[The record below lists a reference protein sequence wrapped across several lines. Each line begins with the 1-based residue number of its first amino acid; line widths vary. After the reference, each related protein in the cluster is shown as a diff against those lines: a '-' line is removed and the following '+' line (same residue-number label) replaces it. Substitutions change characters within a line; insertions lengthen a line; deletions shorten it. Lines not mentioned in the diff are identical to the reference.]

1 MYATPAAP
9 RKDQVFRM
17 TQALDEKMDPW
28 RNRSIE
34 QPYPYLVVDVR
45 YEYVPEISTITF
57 EILNLEAALPEI
69 DM

>member
-17 TQALDEKMDPW
+17 AQTLDEEMDPW

-57 EILNLEAALPEI
+57 EVLNLEAALPEI